1 MDDALLRAEKYLQA
15 GADGIMIHSR
25 QNSPDEVF
33 KFSEKFRNFSD
44 KTLVSVPT
52 SYNTTYLEE
61 FEKKSFNI
69 VIYANH
75 MLRASYEAMEKVA
88 KEILKNERTSEIEK
102 DIISIKKILRL
113 IPGTI

>member
-1 MDDALLRAEKYLQA
+1 MQVRMFDLRVKSSKIRKDLEK
-15 GADGIMIHSR
+15 
-25 QNSPDEVF
+25 N
-33 KFSEKFRNFSD
+33 FRKILNHGMFLFGPELD
-44 KTLVSVPT
+44 
-52 SYNTTYLEE
+52 E